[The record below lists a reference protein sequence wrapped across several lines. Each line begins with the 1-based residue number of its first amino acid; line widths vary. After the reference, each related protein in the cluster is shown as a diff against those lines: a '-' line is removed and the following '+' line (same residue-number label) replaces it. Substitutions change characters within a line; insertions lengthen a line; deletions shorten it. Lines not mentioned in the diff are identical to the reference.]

1 MERLEWKTE
10 QRKVRDL
17 IPTDYNPRKR
27 NEEKQKKL
35 HASIDKFN
43 LVEIPDQFKKDICN
57 PDNEIHQAYHKGKA
71 TGQYT
76 MDKSLFDNAKNSNV
90 DAPDKLD
97 QRQSRKRI
105 DTIIHENFGL

>member
-1 MERLEWKTE
+1 MSYDNSFIE
-10 QRKVRDL
+10 KVRAFGVL
-17 IPTDYNPRKR
+17 GYPAHEIV
-27 NEEKQKKL
+27 
-35 HASIDKFN
+35 F
-43 LVEIPDQFKKDICN
+43 LVEPDDPEQFQKDMCN
-57 PDNEIHQAYHKGKA
+57 PDNEIYQAYNKGKA

-90 DAPDKLD
+90 DANEKLD

>member
-1 MERLEWKTE
+1 MNYDNAFVE
-10 QRKVRDL
+10 KVRAFGVL
-17 IPTDYNPRKR
+17 GYPA
-27 NEEKQKKL
+27 
-35 HASIDKFN
+35 H
-43 LVEIPDQFKKDICN
+43 EIVFMVDPDDPERFRKDICN
-57 PDNEIHQAYHKGKA
+57 PDSKIYQAYHKGKA

-90 DAPDKLD
+90 DANDKLD